1 MASATSSTSAWSRAG
16 VALFALAACLS
27 LVYGGLFLLS
37 SGGGEAALDT
47 DDVRQI
53 SMRGEAV
60 DVREHLAPGRY
71 TVIDF
76 YADWCLPCREI
87 TPYLEEQAR
96 QRDDLVLRKIN
107 IVDWS
112 TPVVRQYGLT
122 FIPYLQMY
130 APDGSLLADGAD
142 EVLKEVRRR
151 RS

>member
-1 MASATSSTSAWSRAG
+1 

-27 LVYGGLFLLS
+27 LIYGGLFLLS
-37 SGGGEAALDT
+37 SGGSDSRPGAAADS
-47 DDVRQI
+47 DDVRLI
-53 SMRGEAV
+53 SERGESV
-60 DVREHLAPGRY
+60 DVRQHLATGRY

-130 APDGSLLADGAD
+130 GPDGSLMADGAE

>member
-1 MASATSSTSAWSRAG
+1 M
-16 VALFALAACLS
+16 ALFALAACLS

-37 SGGGEAALDT
+37 AGGSPTGEAAPADA
-47 DDVRQI
+47 DDVRLI
-53 SMRGEAV
+53 SVRGEAV

-76 YADWCLPCREI
+76 YADWCMPCREI
-87 TPYLEEQAR
+87 TPYLEDQAR

-130 APDGSLLADGAD
+130 GPDGSLLADGAD